1 MRRTIRNLII
11 LIALSVAI
19 KIFSLFPHAVEKYY
33 STGIY
38 VYISKFQRWLLGWIP
53 FSVGDLIY
61 AAAAIYIIYNIIAFT
76 RHLYKKQ
83 VGKHYL
89 IYLFLKLVTT
99 AVFIYV
105 VFNILW
111 GLNYNRVGI
120 ASQLQMKVDKYETQE
135 LRNLIQVLVNRL
147 NTTYPSSRFS
157 LDDLKKKRT
166 LFKGSA
172 NAYRLAAVEYPQLT
186 YKPFSVKPSLYSYLG
201 NYLGFTGYY
210 NPFSGE
216 AQVNTTVPVYVQP
229 FTTCHEL
236 GHQLGYAKENEANFA
251 GVLSAKSST
260 DSAFRYALYFD
271 LYSYAIRD
279 LYRRDTSQVTFF
291 RNQLLPGVRADYSNL
306 RTFYQR
312 YTNPFEPYIRKAY
325 ANYLKANEQP
335 MGMMS
340 YNEVVA
346 MVIAYIRKNGNDSI

>member
-1 MRRTIRNLII
+1 MRKTIRHLII

-19 KIFSLFPHAVEKYY
+19 KIFSLFPYAVEKYY
-33 STGIY
+33 STGVY

-53 FSVGDLIY
+53 FSVGDLLY
-61 AAAAIYIIYNIIAFT
+61 AAATIYIIYNIFIFF

-83 VGKHYL
+83 VGKHYM
-89 IYLFLKLVTT
+89 IYLVLKLIST
-99 AVFIYV
+99 AFFIYV
-105 VFNILW
+105 VFNMLW
-111 GLNYNRVGI
+111 GLNYNRMGI
-120 ASQLQMKVDKYETQE
+120 ASQLQMKVEKYDTEE
-135 LRNLIQVLVNRL
+135 LKGLVQVLVNRL
-147 NTTYPSSRFS
+147 NATYAASRFS
-157 LDDLKKKRT
+157 LDDLKKKKT
-166 LFKGSA
+166 LFSGSA
-172 NAYRLAAVEYPQLT
+172 TAYSHASEIYPQLT
-186 YKPFSVKPSLYSYLG
+186 YSPISVKPSLYSYLG

-216 AQVNTTVPVYVQP
+216 AQVNTTVPVFVQP
-229 FTTCHEL
+229 FTTCHEV

-251 GVLSAKSST
+251 GVLSAKSSS

-279 LYRRDTSQVTFF
+279 LYRRDTSQAAFF
-291 RNQLLPGVRADYSNL
+291 RNQLLPGVRADFANL
-306 RTFYQR
+306 RKFYQR
-312 YTNPFEPYIRKAY
+312 YTNPLEPYIRKAY

-346 MVIAYIRKNGNDSI
+346 MVIAYRKKNGSESI